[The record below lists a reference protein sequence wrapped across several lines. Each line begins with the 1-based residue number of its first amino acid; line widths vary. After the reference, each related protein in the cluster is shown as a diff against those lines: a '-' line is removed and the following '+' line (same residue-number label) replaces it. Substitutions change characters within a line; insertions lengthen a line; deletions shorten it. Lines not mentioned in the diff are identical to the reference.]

1 MTEKTY
7 EQTRELF
14 SNVPNTNSY
23 IGMCECSDMINIV
36 TALDKQIPKIVR
48 KTKMK

>member
-14 SNVPNTNSY
+14 SNVLNTNSY
-23 IGMCECSDMINIV
+23 IGQKLSWE
-36 TALDKQIPKIVR
+36 
-48 KTKMK
+48 